1 MNSNI
6 LYNEKND
13 NLYLLIYKLGKGS
26 YSTVWFSIEYKH
38 FINNIKNM
46 KKWEINHCALKIH
59 NPEDYDEGMLET
71 KIDSYLFLNG
81 KPSQNINYPKYELI
95 VTSKEIFITIKNINR
110 IDDPINPRLFK

>member
-1 MNSNI
+1 MDSNL

-38 FINNIKNM
+38 FINNIKNR

-59 NPEDYDEGMLET
+59 NPEDYDEGML
-71 KIDSYLFLNG
+71 
-81 KPSQNINYPKYELI
+81 
-95 VTSKEIFITIKNINR
+95 
-110 IDDPINPRLFK
+110 